1 MAEAITAR
9 IGKNRDVAI
18 AGLIIGIVLMIV
30 IPMPP
35 FVLDIMLT
43 VSLLLGMTVPL
54 ITMFTTGPLE
64 FSTFPTLLL
73 VATLYRLALEVSATR
88 LILSQANAGHVID
101 AFGHFVVA
109 GSYVIGMVVFIIITV
124 IQFVVI
130 TNGAGRVA
138 EVAARF
144 TLDAMPG
151 KQMAIDADLNAG
163 RINEQEAKER
173 RRRLQREADFF
184 GAMDGASKF
193 VRGDAIAGVIIIM
206 VNIIGGLIIGMI
218 NLHMNFTEAVQ
229 TYTVLTIGDGL
240 VAQVPA
246 LLIST
251 ATGIMVTRASA
262 EASLGQELSRQFAG
276 YPKVLFIAGGILFIL
291 GLAPGMPTVLFML
304 MAAAA
309 AGAGWLMLKEKEG
322 QTRLKRESAARQ
334 AVVTRREP
342 ENVFTYFQVDPLEIE
357 IGYNLIPLTDENQ
370 GGDLLPRL
378 AAVRRQLAAE
388 VGIFVRPVR
397 IRDNLQLKPGAYA
410 FKIRG
415 VEMERGELMPG
426 HYLAMDPL
434 HQEVPVPGIK
444 TKEPTFGLDAWWV
457 SASVREE
464 AEMAGLTV
472 VDAATVLVTH
482 LTEFI
487 KRHAAELLGRQEVKE
502 LLDVVK
508 EKNAAAVEEVVPELL
523 SLGEVQKVLQNLLAE
538 RVSIRDLV
546 TVLEAMADAARVSK
560 DPDYLTER
568 TRQALARVITRQY
581 AGPEDRLTV
590 ITLHPR
596 LEQTLAEAVQD
607 TQLGAY
613 PVLPPDQA
621 REIVDRLK
629 RMVENL
635 TAKGTPPVLL
645 TSSRVR
651 LPLKRLVGRFLPTLA
666 VLSLNEIL
674 PGVEVEAVGTV
685 TPLGG

>member
-1 MAEAITAR
+1 MQATIGQR
-9 IGKNRDVAI
+9 INKNRDVLVA
-18 AGLIIGIVLMIV
+18 AMIIGIVLMII
-30 IPMPP
+30 IPVPP
-35 FVLDIMLT
+35 FVLDVLLT
-43 VSLLLGMTVPL
+43 ISLLLGMTVPL
-54 ITMFTTGPLE
+54 ITMFTTEPLQ

-73 VATLYRLALEVSATR
+73 VATLYRLALEISSTR
-88 LILSQANAGHVID
+88 LILSQAYAGHVIE
-101 AFGHFVVA
+101 AFGTFMVA
-109 GSYVIGMVVFIIITV
+109 GSYVIGLVVFIIITV

-163 RINEQEAKER
+163 LINEQEAKER

-193 VRGDAIAGVIIIM
+193 VRGDAIAGVIIIL
-206 VNIIGGLIIGMI
+206 VNIIGGLIVGMVNM
-218 NLHMNFTEAVQ
+218 NLSFMQAIH

-262 EASLGQELSRQFAG
+262 EASLGQELARQFTG
-276 YPKVLFIAGGILFIL
+276 YPKVLMISGGILFIL
-291 GLAPGMPTVLFML
+291 GLAPGMPTLLFMV

-309 AGAGWLMLKEKEG
+309 GGAGYYMLRGKDTEDK
-322 QTRLKRESAARQ
+322 KVRETAARQ
-334 AVVTRREP
+334 AVAKKREP

-388 VGIFVRPVR
+388 TGIFVRPVR
-397 IRDNLQLKPGAYA
+397 IRDNLQLKPGAYT

-415 VEMERGELMPG
+415 VEMEHGELMPG

-434 HQEVPVPGIK
+434 HQEVHLAGIK
-444 TKEPTFGLDAWWV
+444 TREPTFGLDAWWIDPN
-457 SASVREE
+457 VREE
-464 AEMAGLTV
+464 AELAGLTV

-502 LLDVVK
+502 LLDAVK
-508 EKNAAAVEEVVPELL
+508 EKNPAAVEDVIPELL

-546 TVLEAMADAARVSK
+546 TILEAVADAARVSK
-560 DPDYLTER
+560 DTDYLTER
-568 TRQALARVITRQY
+568 TRQALARSITRQY
-581 AGPEDRLTV
+581 AGRDDRLTV

-596 LEQTLAEAVQD
+596 LEQTLADAVQD

-621 REIVDRLK
+621 RDIVDRLK
-629 RMVENL
+629 RLVENL

-651 LPLKRLVGRFLPTLA
+651 LPLKRLVGRFLPGLA

-685 TPLGG
+685 TPVGS

>member
-1 MAEAITAR
+1 MQATIAQR
-9 IGKNRDVAI
+9 IKQNRDVVVA
-18 AGLIIGIVLMIV
+18 AAIIGIVLMII
-30 IPMPP
+30 IPVPP
-35 FVLDIMLT
+35 FLLDILLT
-43 VSLLLGMTVPL
+43 ISLLLGMMVPL
-54 ITMFTTGPLE
+54 ITMFTTGPLD

-73 VATLYRLALEVSATR
+73 VATLYRLALNISSTR
-88 LILSQANAGHVID
+88 LILSQAYAGHVID
-101 AFGHFVVA
+101 AFGHFVVG

-163 RINEQEAKER
+163 LITEQDAKDR
-173 RRRLQREADFF
+173 RRKLQRESDFF

-193 VRGDAIAGVIIIM
+193 VRGDAIAGVVIIL
-206 VNIIGGLIIGMI
+206 VNIIGGLIIGMV
-218 NLHMNFTEAVQ
+218 NMHLALLQSVQ

-240 VAQVPA
+240 VTQVPA

-251 ATGIMVTRASA
+251 ATGIMVTRATA
-262 EASLGQELSRQFAG
+262 EASLGHELTRQFTS
-276 YPKVLFIAGGILFIL
+276 YPKVLYISGGILFIL
-291 GLAPGMPTVLFML
+291 GLAPGMPHVLFML
-304 MAAAA
+304 MAVA
-309 AGAGWLMLKEKEG
+309 AGGAAWFMTQENETRGRKE
-322 QTRLKRESAARQ
+322 RETSARQ
-334 AVVTRREP
+334 AIVKKREP
-342 ENVFTYFQVDPLEIE
+342 ENVFSYFQVDPLEIE

-370 GGDLLPRL
+370 GGDMLPRL

-388 VGIFVRPVR
+388 MGIFVRPVR
-397 IRDNLQLKPGAYA
+397 IRDNLQLKPGAYL

-415 VEMERGELMPG
+415 VEMAHGELIPG
-426 HYLAMDPL
+426 QYLAMDPL
-434 HQEVPVPGIK
+434 HQEITVPGIK
-444 TKEPTFGLDAWWV
+444 TKEPTFGLEAWWV
-457 SASVREE
+457 READRE
-464 AEMAGLTV
+464 GAELAGLTV
-472 VDAATVLVTH
+472 VDASTVLVTH

-487 KRHAAELLGRQEVKE
+487 KRHAAELLGRQEIKE

-508 EKNAAAVEEVVPELL
+508 EKNPATVDELVPDLL
-523 SLGEVQKVLQNLLAE
+523 SLGEVQKVLANLLSE

-546 TVLEAMADAARVSK
+546 SILEALADGARQSK
-560 DPDYLTER
+560 DTDFLTER
-568 TRQALARVITRQY
+568 ARQALARAITRQF
-581 AGPEDRLTV
+581 AGRDDKLTV

-596 LEQTLAEAVQD
+596 LEQVLADSVQE

-621 REIVDRLK
+621 RDMIDRMKHL
-629 RMVENL
+629 VESL

-651 LPLKRLVGRFLPTLA
+651 LPLRRLIGRFLPNLA
-666 VLSLNEIL
+666 ILSLNEIL

-685 TPLGG
+685 TPSGS

>member
-1 MAEAITAR
+1 MQATIDER
-9 IGKNRDVAI
+9 IRGNRDVLV
-18 AGLIIGIVLMIV
+18 AGLIIGVVLMII
-30 IPMPP
+30 IPVPP
-35 FVLDIMLT
+35 FVLDILLT
-43 VSLLLGMTVPL
+43 ISLLLGMTVPL
-54 ITMFTTGPLE
+54 ITMFTTEPLQ

-73 VATLYRLALEVSATR
+73 VATLYRLALEISSTR
-88 LILSQANAGHVID
+88 LILSQAYAGHVIN
-101 AFGHFVVA
+101 AFGHFVVE
-109 GSYVIGMVVFIIITV
+109 GSYVIGMVVFVIITV

-163 RINEQEAKER
+163 LINEQEARER
-173 RRRLQREADFF
+173 RRRLQRESDFF

-193 VRGDAIAGVIIIM
+193 VRGDAIAGVIIIL
-206 VNIIGGLIIGMI
+206 VNIIGGLIIGVVNKNMS
-218 NLHMNFTEAVQ
+218 FTHAIQ

-251 ATGIMVTRASA
+251 ATGIMVTRATA
-262 EASLGQELSRQFAG
+262 EASLGHELSRQFTSF
-276 YPKVLFIAGGILFIL
+276 PKVLIIAGGVLFIL
-291 GLAPGMPTVLFML
+291 GLVPGMPTFLFLVIAGAAGGAGYFML
-304 MAAAA
+304 RER
-309 AGAGWLMLKEKEG
+309 EK
-322 QTRLKRESAARQ
+322 TTTTARESAARQ
-334 AVVTRREP
+334 AVVKKREP
-342 ENVFTYFQVDPLEIE
+342 ENVMTYFQVDPLEIE

-388 VGIFVRPVR
+388 TGIFVRPVR
-397 IRDNLQLKPGAYA
+397 IRDNLQLKPGAYT

-415 VEMERGELMPG
+415 VEMEHGDLMPG

-434 HQEVPVPGIK
+434 HQDVRIQGVK
-444 TKEPTFGLDAWWV
+444 TKEPTFGLDAWWIG
-457 SASVREE
+457 AGAREE
-464 AEMAGLTV
+464 AELAGLTV

-487 KRHAAELLGRQEVKE
+487 KRHAADLLGRQEVRE
-502 LLDVVK
+502 LLDAVK
-508 EKNAAAVEEVVPELL
+508 EKNPAAVEEVVPELL

-546 TVLEAMADAARVSK
+546 TVLEAMAEAARVSK
-560 DPDYLTER
+560 DADYLTER
-568 TRQALARVITRQY
+568 TRQALARSITRQY
-581 AGPEDRLTV
+581 AGRDDKLTV

-596 LEQTLAEAVQD
+596 LEQTLAEAIQD

-621 REIVDRLK
+621 RDILDRMKHL
-629 RMVENL
+629 VENL
-635 TAKGTPPVLL
+635 TAKGHSPVLL

-651 LPLKRLVGRFLPTLA
+651 LPLKRLVGRFLPSLA

-685 TPLGG
+685 TPGGS